1 VKISNLTISRRL
13 GIGFLVVVLNMV
25 LLTAVGVTRV
35 EEINSRLSTINDL
48 NSVKQRYAIN
58 FRGSVHDRAI
68 SLRDVVLAQESTEAE
83 AIAEISAIIG
93 KINDYQLTIAS
104 AVEEQ
109 TATTNEMNRNVAE
122 AATGAGEIA
131 ADIDGVAAATRATT
145 GSVAE
150 SRRVAEELS
159 EVSGELQSLVAGFR
173 F

>member
-1 VKISNLTISRRL
+1 VK
-13 GIGFLVVVLNMV
+13 
-25 LLTAVGVTRV
+25 
-35 EEINSRLSTINDL
+35 E
-48 NSVKQRYAIN
+48 
-58 FRGSVHDRAI
+58 
-68 SLRDVVLAQESTEAE
+68 LAQETAKATEDIARRVQTIQGDTAGAVE

-93 KINDYQLTIAS
+93 KINDYELTIAS

-109 TATTNEMNRNVAE
+109 TATTNQMNRNVAE

-150 SRRVAEELS
+150 SRRVAEKLS